1 MFQTFSM
8 QDAFEVA
15 LPLFLIMDPV
25 GNAAASLAILR
36 EHTPSR
42 QRAIIRRELVFA
54 LAIVLLFHFLGD
66 ALLGLLDIEQST
78 LRLSGGIILFIIAMK
93 MVFPPAQENDPEA
106 VTRDPFIVPIAV
118 PLIAGPSLL
127 AAVMVYAR
135 QAQAGMMGQASVL
148 GGVLMAWGATALV
161 MAFTPDLAR
170 ILGPRAMRAME
181 RLMGLILILMAVQM
195 LENGIRIFVQSL

>member
-1 MFQTFSM
+1 MFE
-8 QDAFEVA
+8 AFDLQAAFAVA

-36 EHTPSR
+36 EHTASR
-42 QRAIIRRELVFA
+42 QRSILRRELVFA
-54 LAIVLLFHFLGD
+54 LAILLLFHFLGD
-66 ALLGLLDIEQST
+66 AILGLLDIEQST
-78 LRLSGGIILFIIAMK
+78 LRLAGGLILFIIAMK
-93 MVFPPAQENDPEA
+93 MVFPPEQDSDPEA
-106 VTRDPFIVPIAV
+106 VTRDPFIVPIAI

-135 QAQAGMMGQASVL
+135 QAQAGMMSQASVL
-148 GGVLMAWGATALV
+148 GGVLMAWAATALI

-195 LENGIRIFVQSL
+195 LENGVRLFVQSL